1 MSHIIVVEDEQALR
15 VDLIDYLMA
24 HGHEVSGAGSAEELR
39 TALADRSKSAPELII
54 LDVGLPD
61 GNGFDLA
68 EEIRSNWG
76 GGIIML
82 TAFGATEDRIRGFH
96 SGADIYLVKHAPLR
110 EILAATQSLLRRV
123 QNTTQASTTA
133 NADHWSLNAAD
144 WVLRTPDG
152 AEISLTSTEYGFLQ
166 ALSECPGA
174 PCLREDL
181 IKRLARPQTVWN
193 DRHLDAVI
201 SRLRRK
207 VAGQTTLSLPVRMVY
222 GKGYAFT
229 AELQQSSASGIR
241 TV

>member
-15 VDLIDYLMA
+15 IDLIDYLMA
-24 HGHEVSGAGSAEELR
+24 HGYEVTGAASAAELR
-39 TALADRSKSAPELII
+39 AALADRSKSAPELII
-54 LDVGLPD
+54 LDIGLPD

-68 EEIRSNWG
+68 EEIRQGWS

-123 QNTTQASTTA
+123 QNTAKALTTA
-133 NADHWSLNAAD
+133 QSDHWSLNSAD
-144 WVLRTPDG
+144 WMLHAPDG
-152 AEISLTSTEYGFLQ
+152 TEIALTATEYGFLQ
-166 ALSECPGA
+166 ALSECLGA
-174 PCLREDL
+174 PCLRADL
-181 IKRLARPQTVWN
+181 VQRLARPQTDWN
-193 DRHLDAVI
+193 DRHLDAVV

-207 VAGQTTLSLPVRMVY
+207 VASQTTIPLPVRMVY

-229 AELQQSSASGIR
+229 AELQQSNAPGL
-241 TV
+241 